1 MGLPKGR
8 TNNPNGKP
16 KGAVSQKTKA
26 WEELGEF
33 FTEEGA
39 KKAMD
44 IINYYGEIVQKE
56 DGSKTFRNADKFLL
70 HYSNLMEYFKPK
82 LQRSESN
89 VTVESEP
96 ITFVL
101 PGK

>member
-1 MGLPKGR
+1 MALPKGR
-8 TNNPNGKP
+8 TNNPNGRP
-16 KGAVSQKTKA
+16 KGSKNEKTKQ
-26 WEELGEF
+26 WEALGESLTSGQSEKF
-33 FTEEGA
+33 NEFLNELW
-39 KKAMD
+39 
-44 IINYYGEIVQKE
+44 N
-56 DGSKTFRNADKFLL
+56 GSKKDKFLAAD
-70 HYSNLMEYFKPK
+70 LMLKTVEYFKPK